1 MKCILQ
7 YSINNEEKLKVT
19 NRLNTAKNAVNDTAC
34 FLNTVCI
41 LVIFR
46 VLER

>member
-7 YSINNEEKLKVT
+7 HSFNNEGNLKVT
-19 NRLNTAKNAVNDTAC
+19 NILNTAKHALHDIAC
-34 FLNTVCI
+34 FLNIVCI

>member
-7 YSINNEEKLKVT
+7 HSFNNEGKLKVT
-19 NRLNTAKNAVNDTAC
+19 NILSTGNNTLHDRLHV
-34 FLNTVCI
+34 FLNIVCI

-46 VLER
+46 V